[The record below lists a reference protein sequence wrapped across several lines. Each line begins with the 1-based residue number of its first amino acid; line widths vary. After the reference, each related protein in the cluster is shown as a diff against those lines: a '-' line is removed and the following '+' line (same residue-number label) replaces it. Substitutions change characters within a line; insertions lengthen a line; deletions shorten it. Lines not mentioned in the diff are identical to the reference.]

1 MTLGGVLSGMNPGTL
16 MVDTMK
22 ETINL
27 YRSAME
33 EKPQPIRIPQR
44 TQGGAKQ
51 KPDLHRKRCYQNAWG
66 RGRIPDLAIS
76 LAHSGCQWLGR
87 GWKELKRMAEPRLMY
102 DVRSR
107 FPAPAP
113 APHLISLLWTL
124 TLQEQ

>member
-1 MTLGGVLSGMNPGTL
+1 MNPGTL

-102 DVRSR
+102 VFSQV
-107 FPAPAP
+107 F
-113 APHLISLLWTL
+113 IVY
-124 TLQEQ
+124 